1 MLNMLNIKD
10 ERETVSALH
19 HCGYLSAAKAQV
31 PVYLGSQNHSEFLF
45 IKESRK
51 NVNI

>member
-1 MLNMLNIKD
+1 MLNIKN
-10 ERETVSALH
+10 EREIASALH
-19 HCGYLSAAKAQV
+19 HCGSLSAAKAQV